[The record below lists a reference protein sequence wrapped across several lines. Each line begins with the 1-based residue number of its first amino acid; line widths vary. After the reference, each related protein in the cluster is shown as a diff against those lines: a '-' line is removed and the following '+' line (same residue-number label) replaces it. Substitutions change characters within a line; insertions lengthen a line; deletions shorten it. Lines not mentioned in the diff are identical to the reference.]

1 MTIKEVITAANW
13 RIHPNNQWSF
23 QNIEKLF
30 ATEVI
35 KKNHK
40 KQSVFSSNLS
50 KIDAIEFVNLEEKKQ
65 TVREM
70 LINGYAD
77 SFLVLK
83 KGEIIFEEY
92 FNGMSQESLH
102 LLNSISKNFTGM
114 LTGVIVKLGLINVDE
129 KVINYLPKLKDSAF
143 NETTVRQALDM
154 TAAVKYDEDYN
165 NPTTDFWQETSAV
178 GWSPSLL
185 NENSSD
191 LFNYALSLKDKEQKD
206 GSSYHYRTVLT
217 NVLGMI
223 LEAATGKKISI
234 LFEELIWKKLYPEQ
248 NALIV
253 VDNKGASYTGA
264 GMNACT
270 RDLAR
275 FGLMLSKEGYFEGE
289 EVIPPEW
296 IKDTVNVNKTYK
308 DNFSKDLLGQ
318 ILPGGHYRNQTLVD
332 KNGSLYCL
340 GIFGQCIY
348 VNPKYETVI
357 VKLSSQ
363 PGPAIPNLLIDSVIA
378 MNKIAVSV

>member
-143 NETTVRQALDM
+143 NETTVRQVLDM
-154 TAAVKYDEDYN
+154 TAAVRYDEDYN

-178 GWSPSLL
+178 GWSPNLL
-185 NENSSD
+185 NKNSSD

-223 LEAATGKKISI
+223 IEAATGKKISI
-234 LFEELIWKKLYPEQ
+234 LFEEFIWKKLYPEQ

-253 VDNKGASYTGA
+253 VDNKGVSYTGA

-296 IKDTVNVNKTYK
+296 IKDTVNADKTYK
-308 DNFSKDLLGQ
+308 DNFSKDL
-318 ILPGGHYRNQTLVD
+318 
-332 KNGSLYCL
+332 
-340 GIFGQCIY
+340 
-348 VNPKYETVI
+348 
-357 VKLSSQ
+357 
-363 PGPAIPNLLIDSVIA
+363 
-378 MNKIAVSV
+378 